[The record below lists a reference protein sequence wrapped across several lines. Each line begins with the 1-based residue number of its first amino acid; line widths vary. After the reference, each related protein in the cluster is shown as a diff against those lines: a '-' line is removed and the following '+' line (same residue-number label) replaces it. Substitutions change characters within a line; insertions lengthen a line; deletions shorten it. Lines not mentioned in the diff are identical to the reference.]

1 MEYDMQH
8 VLFRDQRTARTRWYS
23 FGESPACICAPMGSP
38 RKALKCAKLDSSL
51 YSNVNNCHNQYC
63 SEFKRLHHQTEMGC
77 EGLNSNEDQSE
88 KPVCYKIWSKRIQ
101 NVLLLLICLSLTH
114 SASAL
119 PTTTSSRSILLKR
132 HLRSLEMASSTYLE
146 NLESVNTAASS
157 AHQLALELKRNY
169 TNGTG
174 QLATR
179 AWNDVHYDWLPT
191 VPSPLKNKDEFKNHW
206 SSGVMQFARDLLY
219 NITAVNAT
227 IQVIIEDQTKYPTSP
242 RRDLYG
248 NFSAMRGLLHN
259 LKDELLQSL
268 SFNEPEPQLSEEFLR
283 ELAKMQ
289 NLSNEGDRSTR
300 DWVFINNLVG
310 VLDFAVAGVQYFA
323 NLQRMKMQASN

>member
-23 FGESPACICAPMGSP
+23 FGESPTCICAPMGNP

-51 YSNVNNCHNQYC
+51 YSNVNCHNQYC
-63 SEFKRLHHQTEMGC
+63 SEFKRLHHQTEVGC
-77 EGLNSNEDQSE
+77 EGLNFNEDQSE
-88 KPVCYKIWSKRIQ
+88 KPVRHKVWSKRIQ
-101 NVLLLLICLSLTH
+101 NVLLLLICLSLAH

-119 PTTTSSRSILLKR
+119 PTTTSSRSILLRR

-146 NLESVNTAASS
+146 NLDSVNIAANS
-157 AHQLALELKRNY
+157 AHQLALELQRNY

-174 QLATR
+174 QLATKVM
-179 AWNDVHYDWLPT
+179 NKIYYEWLPT
-191 VPSPLKNKDEFKNHW
+191 VPNPLENKEDFKNHW
-206 SSGVMQFARDLLY
+206 TSGEIEFARDMLY

-227 IQVIIEDQTKYPTSP
+227 VQVIIEDQTKYPTSP

-248 NFSAMRGLLHN
+248 NFSAMRGMLN
-259 LKDELLQSL
+259 TLKDDLLQSL
-268 SFNEPEPQLSEEFLR
+268 CFKEPEPQLSEEFLR

-289 NLSNEGDRSTR
+289 NLSKEGDRSTR
-300 DWVFINNLVG
+300 DWVFINTLVG
-310 VLDFAVAGVQYFA
+310 VLDFAVAGFQYFA
-323 NLQRMKMQASN
+323 NLQRMKTQASN